1 MTLVYQLIYLGL
13 VLGALYV
20 VLVAILNLLPAGQ
33 PLPTEFVEGVEYFFG
48 LIRGLDF
55 ILPMDAV
62 MGALAVFVT
71 YEILKVSINMLVWS
85 IQQAAR
91 FINW

>member
-33 PLPTEFVEGVEYFFG
+33 PLPMEFVDGIEYFFG

-62 MGALAVFVT
+62 MGAIAVFVT